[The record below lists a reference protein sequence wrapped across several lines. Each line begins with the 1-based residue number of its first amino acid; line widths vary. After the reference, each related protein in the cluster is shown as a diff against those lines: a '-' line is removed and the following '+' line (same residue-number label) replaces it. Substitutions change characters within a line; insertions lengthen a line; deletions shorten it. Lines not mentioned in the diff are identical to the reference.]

1 MVAITINSLY
11 LLIFTKIL
19 YGIITM
25 KKWNIVAKLT
35 VAGVFISMISGCS
48 AIHTSVAKRN
58 LDVQT
63 KISTSIFVEPVSE
76 EKRKIYLEVRSGVM
90 EFDRNAFR
98 QAIEE
103 QLVSSGNGYSLTDSP
118 EQAQYRMSVFVR
130 NLEKTTPEGAA
141 QALSSGYQGAGAGA
155 VASFALGGS
164 GRDMAGA
171 GLLAAGVGVVA
182 NAFVQDVMYLLVADI
197 QIKEKAGKGVI
208 VRRDSKV
215 NTKIS
220 DDGATTQT
228 YSEATNKKEYRT
240 RVVTTANKANLELAE
255 AQPLMFQKTAYAMS
269 AFF

>member
-1 MVAITINSLY
+1 
-11 LLIFTKIL
+11 
-19 YGIITM
+19 M
-25 KKWNIVAKLT
+25 KKWNIVTKLT
-35 VAGVFISMISGCS
+35 ITGLFISLLSGCS

-63 KISTSIFVEPVSE
+63 KISTSIFVDAVPKEQ
-76 EKRKIYLEVRSGVM
+76 RKIYLEVRSGVM
-90 EFDRNAFR
+90 EFDRNSFR
-98 QAIEE
+98 QSISQ
-103 QLVSSGNGYSLTDSP
+103 QLVNSGNGYTLTEDP
-118 EQAQYRMSVFVR
+118 NQAQFNMSVFVR

-141 QALSSGYQGAGAGA
+141 AALSSGYQGATAGA
-155 VASFALGGS
+155 AASYALGGS
-164 GRDMAGA
+164 SRNMAGL
-171 GLLAAGVGVVA
+171 GLLAAGAGTIA

-208 VRRDSKV
+208 VRRDSKT

-240 RVVTTANKANLELAE
+240 RVVTTANKANLELPE
-255 AQPLMFQKTAYAMS
+255 AQPLMFEKTAYAMS